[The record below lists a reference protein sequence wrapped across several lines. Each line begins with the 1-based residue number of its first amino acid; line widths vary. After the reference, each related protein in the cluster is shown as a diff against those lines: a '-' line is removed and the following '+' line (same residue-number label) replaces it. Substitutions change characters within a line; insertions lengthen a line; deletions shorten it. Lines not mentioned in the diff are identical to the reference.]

1 MSTLVSMMTM
11 IAAIVAALR
20 MMKIVIVAVAAM
32 TAVKAAVTMKI
43 ATVKLLLAIKTP
55 TLLTMSNRIRNAKK
69 DKIIISVLVAVMVVI
84 GGFYLYASRTVAKR
98 LPGHVYEYT
107 SVSGNQNAYMTFATS
122 GDQVVV
128 TPDKRYSN

>member
-1 MSTLVSMMTM
+1 MQ
-11 IAAIVAALR
+11 
-20 MMKIVIVAVAAM
+20 K
-32 TAVKAAVTMKI
+32 
-43 ATVKLLLAIKTP
+43 KT
-55 TLLTMSNRIRNAKK
+55 KV
-69 DKIIISVLVAVMVVI
+69 IISVLVAVMVVI

-128 TPDKRYSN
+128 TPDKDTAIKASKVLAIFNKPTKTTPKMASGIIRRKEIG

>member
-1 MSTLVSMMTM
+1 MQ
-11 IAAIVAALR
+11 
-20 MMKIVIVAVAAM
+20 K
-32 TAVKAAVTMKI
+32 
-43 ATVKLLLAIKTP
+43 KT
-55 TLLTMSNRIRNAKK
+55 
-69 DKIIISVLVAVMVVI
+69 KIIISVLVAVMVVI

-128 TPDKRYSN
+128 TPDKDTAIKASNGASDFQQDYQDNAKDGKWNYKAQRNRLTLSRLQNGKVTM

>member
-1 MSTLVSMMTM
+1 MQ
-11 IAAIVAALR
+11 
-20 MMKIVIVAVAAM
+20 K
-32 TAVKAAVTMKI
+32 
-43 ATVKLLLAIKTP
+43 KT
-55 TLLTMSNRIRNAKK
+55 KV
-69 DKIIISVLVAVMVVI
+69 IISVLVAVMVVI

-128 TPDKRYSN
+128 TPDKDTAIKASNSASDFQQAYQDNAKDGKWNYKAQGNRLTLSKLQDGKVSMW